1 MKKHFFLFL
10 LLLSFSGFAQQ
21 TINNYKYVVVPEKF
35 DFLKQKDQYNL
46 NSLTKLLLEEKG
58 FTVYYDNSDLPDEIS
73 GNKCKALNLEVIGK
87 SNMFSTILTLVLKDC
102 KGKVI
107 FKSKEGKSRE
117 KEYDVSYN
125 LALRDAF
132 SSLNDVKYEYTPAS
146 DTNDQQPVTAVE
158 SVATAP
164 PVVAPTVQT
173 AVKAIT
179 ADTIKTS
186 GTLYAQQTETGYQL
200 IDTAPKIVLT
210 LFKTSMDNYFIAENA
225 SFHGTVFKKND
236 SWFFEYYQ
244 NGKLKAEKLLIKF

>member
-1 MKKHFFLFL
+1 MKKHFLLFL

-21 TINNYKYVVVPEKF
+21 TINNYKYVIVPEKF

-46 NSLTKLLLEEKG
+46 NSLTKLLLEDKG
-58 FTVYYDNSDLPDEIS
+58 FIVYYDNSDLPNEIS

-132 SSLNDVKYEYTPAS
+132 SSLNDVKYEYKEAVGTS
-146 DTNDQQPVTAVE
+146 DEQPIAAAAT
-158 SVATAP
+158 VAT
-164 PVVAPTVQT
+164 VVAPTAHT

-179 ADTIKTS
+179 ADTIQTA
-186 GTLYAQQTETGYQL
+186 GTLYAQQTTNGYQL

-225 SFHGTVFKKND
+225 SSHGTVFKKND
-236 SWFFEYYQ
+236 NWVFEYYQ